1 MLRNKLLFFTV
12 SFTFFSIP
20 LRPNMPERYSFKKV
34 IIWGHKLHSHTHSY
48 IHYAFHKTF
57 KHLGYDTYWFDAKD
71 NVSNFD
77 FSNSLFITE
86 SQADKNIPL
95 RQDCRYILHNCVD
108 TKYKKLRESGNC
120 ITLQVYTHDAL
131 KNHKEINEMAPF
143 VMYNLQDKT
152 IYMPWATDLLPHEI
166 DHMKTLNMK
175 KKKEKAIYWIG
186 TGSAQIDELKQACK
200 KYNIEFKNID
210 PWTKPASPEENIA
223 FTQKSLFAPAI
234 QSQWQCDNGYIPCR
248 IFKNISYGQMGVTN
262 SATVNKLFHNKI
274 VFNPNIKQL
283 FIDALQKIKT
293 MSTQELHELM
303 DFVRDH
309 HTYINRIECLLRFMN
324 MIKPIKGNTHE

>member
-1 MLRNKLLFFTV
+1 MVQNRLLFIALA
-12 SFTFFSIP
+12 FSVFNLP
-20 LRPNMPERYSFKKV
+20 LRPNTPEHYPFKKV

-86 SQADKNIPL
+86 GQADKNIPL

-108 TKYKKLRESGNC
+108 PKYKQLRESGNC
-120 ITLQVYTHDAL
+120 LILQVYTHDAL
-131 KNHKEINEMAPF
+131 KNHKEIHEMAPF

-166 DHMKTLNMK
+166 DQVKTQDLNDK
-175 KKKEKAIYWIG
+175 KRTAIYWIG
-186 TGSAQIDELKQACK
+186 TATAEVEQLKEACK
-200 KYNIEFKNID
+200 KNKIPFKFVD
-210 PWTKPASPEENIA
+210 PWSKPASPEENIA

-262 SATVNKLFHNKI
+262 SETVYKLFNNKI

-283 FIDALQKIKT
+283 FADALQKIKT
-293 MSTQELHELM
+293 MSIQELHALM

-309 HTYINRIECLLRFMN
+309 HTYINRIECLLRFLN
-324 MIKPIKGNTHE
+324 MIKPINNGGK